1 MDLLNALEGVIQRC
15 KELEVAQFQ
24 QQVEHHEFLN
34 LHLLQQQQQQQVQQL
49 QQVQEVQQQGNRA
62 ALTASS
68 LIANLQPGSQSAPQ
82 TSRNSRSRGEVADR
96 GGGAG
101 NRSKSTERRR
111 SAWH

>member
-34 LHLLQQQQQQQVQQL
+34 LHLLQQQQQQL
-49 QQVQEVQQQGNRA
+49 QQVQQQGNRA

-82 TSRNSRSRGEVADR
+82 TSRNSRSGGEVADR